1 MQLLS
6 TICYLRISKYILRC
20 LLKMQQNFRSRYAYV
35 FAKELNYE
43 LTADEKDFVYERVPV
58 IWLSRKVSSEL

>member
-1 MQLLS
+1 
-6 TICYLRISKYILRC
+6 
-20 LLKMQQNFRSRYAYV
+20 MQQNFRSRYAYV